1 MYSNDP
7 QNGEAVLTVKAFVK
21 ESILVSSKA
30 LRFKGKEGTVLT
42 QSVDITAQE
51 EKPLSIKP
59 GVFSLQEKMTY
70 RIEEVEKGKAFKIF
84 FTNLPLPAGR
94 FSGSL
99 KLMTNYDDN
108 PEISITISGNF
119 SKDTEDNEKKL

>member
-1 MYSNDP
+1 M
-7 QNGEAVLTVKAFVK
+7 
-21 ESILVSSKA
+21 
-30 LRFKGKEGTVLT
+30 LT

-59 GVFSLQEKMTY
+59 GVFSLQGKMTY
-70 RIEEVEKGKAFKIF
+70 RIEEVEKGKSFKIF

-108 PEISITISGNF
+108 TEISITINGNF